1 MGCGC
6 GKKSALPTAQPQRW
20 AALVDQTYR
29 NATTESLSSRN
40 PRFDLAPGDS
50 ITLTPE
56 TISHIV
62 RGWIRTGALQVVPD
76 PIPEE
81 KPSRVAAKKKAA

>member
-1 MGCGC
+1 M
-6 GKKSALPTAQPQRW
+6 
-20 AALVDQTYR
+20 DQTYR

-62 RGWIRTGALQVVPD
+62 RGWIRTGAL
-76 PIPEE
+76 
-81 KPSRVAAKKKAA
+81 